1 MPFKLI
7 VAILFL
13 SCVTAVLSC
22 KPTGFE
28 EKSSYA
34 LKSLIPSYICD
45 TIFLEAGNPFSKKK
59 AALGR
64 YLFYDR
70 RLSINNTKACA
81 TCHAQEFSFTDSY
94 ARSIGALGDLHQR
107 NAKPLI
113 NLVFERYLTSADST
127 LHYPEQQIN
136 RPMFNEHP
144 IEMGWK
150 GNEELILQRIA
161 SDKFYQI
168 QFNVTFPGEKGPVTV
183 KNIQSCISSF
193 VKSIFSFGS
202 AYDRYNRGD
211 LSALSEPQKRGMALF
226 TSGRLKCSR
235 CHSGVNFSRPKE
247 QQAFPFF
254 NTGLYNID
262 GKGGYPFSDPGLYR
276 LTLSQSDMGKFRVP
290 TLRNLAFTA
299 PYFHDGS
306 AATLSDV
313 IDVYEKGGRNILQG
327 GIKGDGR
334 INPYKS
340 NLISGFTL
348 NSQERADLISFL
360 ISLSDSSVLLNP
372 AYANPFQKD
381 ETH

>member
-127 LHYPEQQIN
+127 LHYPEQQIA

-168 QFNVTFPGEKGPVTV
+168 QFNVTFPGEKGPITV

-193 VKSIFSFGS
+193 VKSIFSLGS

-211 LSALSEPQKRGMALF
+211 LSALSESQKRGMALF
-226 TSGRLKCSR
+226 TSDRLKCSR

-262 GKGGYPFSDPGLYR
+262 GKGGYPFSDPGLYSF
-276 LTLSQSDMGKFRVP
+276 TLCQSDMGKFRVP

-313 IDVYEKGGRNILQG
+313 IDVYEQGGRNILQG
-327 GIKGDGR
+327 ELKGDGR
-334 INPYKS
+334 MNPYKS
-340 NLISGFTL
+340 GLISGFTL
-348 NSQERADLISFL
+348 NSRERADLLSFL
-360 ISLSDSSVLLNP
+360 ICLSDSSVITNP